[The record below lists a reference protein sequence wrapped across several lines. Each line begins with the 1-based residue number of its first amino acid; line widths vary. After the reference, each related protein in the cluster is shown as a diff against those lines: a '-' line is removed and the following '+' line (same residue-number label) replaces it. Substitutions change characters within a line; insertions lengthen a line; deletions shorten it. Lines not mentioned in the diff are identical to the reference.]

1 MRTEITR
8 ARATAALFGGA
19 ALLAGSGTLRAQAG
33 APLRVG
39 TILVEAAA
47 EIYFAQDAGFFAKA
61 GLTADIQAFDTG
73 PAIAAAVVSNA
84 LDIGYITVDAAA
96 AIHQKNIPL
105 VLIAPSA
112 EYLSPTTQGTSAF
125 MVPAN
130 STARNGADLNGKTIA
145 VIALNGIT
153 HIAARAWIDQ
163 NGGDSAGAKFVEVPP
178 PAMPAALATA
188 RVDAAWV
195 TEPFLA
201 PALKNAR
208 VLGYGFDAIGKRFL
222 LNAWFTTQ
230 AWARTHA
237 DLARRFAQTMGAT
250 AAWANA
256 NHAASAP
263 IVAKYTKIDPGLL
276 ANMTRSYYAGQLTPA
291 LLQPLVDISAKYNNF
306 APFPAQDL
314 IYTPGR

>member
-1 MRTEITR
+1 MTEITR
-8 ARATAALFGGA
+8 ARASAMLFGGA
-19 ALLAGSGTLRAQAG
+19 ALLSSSAALRAQAA

-61 GLTADIQAFDTG
+61 GLVADIQAFDTG
-73 PAIAAAVVSNA
+73 PAIAAAVVANA

-96 AIHQKNIPL
+96 AIHQKHVPL

-130 STARNGADLNGKTIA
+130 STVRSGSDLNGKTIA

-163 NGGDSAGAKFVEVPP
+163 NGGDSTTAKFIEVPP
-178 PAMPAALATA
+178 PAMPAALAAA

-201 PALKNAR
+201 AAKKSAR
-208 VLGYGFDAIGKRFL
+208 VLGYGFDVIGKRFL

-230 AWARTHA
+230 TWAREHP
-237 DLARRFAQTMGAT
+237 DLVLRFAQTMRET

-263 IVAKYTKIDPGLL
+263 IVAKYTKIDPGIV
-276 ANMTRSYYAGQLTPA
+276 ANMTRSYYADQLTPA
-291 LLQPLVDISAKYNNF
+291 LLQPLADISAKYNNF
-306 APFPAQDL
+306 APFPVAEL
-314 IYTPGR
+314 IYTPVR

>member
-1 MRTEITR
+1 MKMTR
-8 ARATAALFGGA
+8 ARATALLCGGA
-19 ALLAGSGTLRAQAG
+19 AFYSAGAGVRAQTN

-39 TILVEAAA
+39 TISLEAAA
-47 EIYFAQDAGFFAKA
+47 EIYFAQDVGFFAKA
-61 GLTADIQAFDTG
+61 GLEPGIQAFDTG
-73 PAIAAAVVSNA
+73 PAIAAAVVSDA

-96 AIHQKNIPL
+96 AIHQKNVPL

-130 STARNGADLNGKTIA
+130 STVQSGGDLNGKTIA

-153 HIAARAWIDQ
+153 HIAACAWIDQ
-163 NGGDSAGAKFVEVPP
+163 NGGDSSTAKFIEVPP
-178 PAMPAALATA
+178 PAMPAALAA
-188 RVDAAWV
+188 SRVDAAWV

-201 PALKNAR
+201 GAKKSAR
-208 VLGYGFDAIGKRFL
+208 VLGVGFDVIGKRFL
-222 LNAWFTTQ
+222 LNAWFTTRS
-230 AWARTHA
+230 WAHDHP
-237 DLARRFAQTMGAT
+237 DLVRRFAQTMHDT
-250 AAWANA
+250 AVWANA

-263 IVAKYTKIDPGLL
+263 IVAKYTKIDSGIV
-276 ANMTRSYYAGQLTPA
+276 ANMTRSYYADQLTPA
-291 LLQPLVDISAKYNNF
+291 LLQPLVDISAKYNAF